1 MKAINIEYG
10 LKQPTTYSDTEMA
23 FVRAH
28 NFEQIVA
35 ISQYDRLLSVKV
47 LLSLSIISINYLNLI
62 ETQFYGMRY

>member
-28 NFEQIVA
+28 NFKQIVA
-35 ISQYDRLLSVKV
+35 ISQYDR
-47 LLSLSIISINYLNLI
+47 
-62 ETQFYGMRY
+62 